1 VRLGERQGGVE
12 VGCLEDG
19 VADDLTGA
27 GGRAIGRDADTA
39 GDGVPKST
47 MRSPTSAGPG
57 GPSAHDGF
65 HLLGGGRRCF
75 RGVIGAWWVKTYLG
89 MICCFSQNRR
99 GPTTSGRVFLTRCAV
114 RQCLLESPAPAMIWS
129 RPMEIVARET
139 APILDVCHHCL
150 RTATSRDYVTKGAG
164 RPILNRLRWRRH
176 SHFAASRRDVPAGL
190 PRLPMTRHKRCWI
203 AESGELLLRFG
214 EAGSPAPPVPVSRR
228 RALQRPRHTLT
239 GQA

>member
-1 VRLGERQGGVE
+1 MRLGERQGGVE

-89 MICCFSQNRR
+89 MIRCFSQNRR

-164 RPILNRLRWRRH
+164 RPILNRLRWRRRVI
-176 SHFAASRRDVPAGL
+176 SPRQWSNRRWRLGRLHPVCWQFSATTPEW
-190 PRLPMTRHKRCWI
+190 PRLSKVPPR
-203 AESGELLLRFG
+203 
-214 EAGSPAPPVPVSRR
+214 APRARPEHDRDAHDGFVPPSARD
-228 RALQRPRHTLT
+228 
-239 GQA
+239 

>member
-1 VRLGERQGGVE
+1 VRVRLGERQGGVE

-164 RPILNRLRWRRH
+164 RPILNRLRWRRRVISPSIAH
-176 SHFAASRRDVPAGL
+176 RGAGITA
-190 PRLPMTRHKRCWI
+190 PRLTRATRSISDRGYEPRLWDWRC
-203 AESGELLLRFG
+203 
-214 EAGSPAPPVPVSRR
+214 
-228 RALQRPRHTLT
+228 RALLARRTST
-239 GQA
+239 R